1 MVRIGVAVQQG
12 STRQLHRSAEAVKEG
27 RVVPSEKFGT
37 HSAGQDMDPA
47 LHCRV
52 SAAGGVGRTDPGRG
66 RAPVHSNVAVELM
79 RSAVPRPLAA
89 VTALLLLVSMY
100 LIFAWVPT
108 EASMGIVQRIFYIH
122 VSSAAVAFAGFF
134 LGGFAAIGYL
144 ANRATARDD
153 LSVACN
159 EVGLLFACV
168 NLITG
173 CLWAKP
179 VWGVYW
185 AWDARLTTMLL
196 LALIYAAYLI
206 LRESI
211 SEPGQRAV
219 VCAVVSIFG
228 MVDVPIVYMANRWWR
243 TQHPAPVIG
252 GGGSLDPRMLFVLLF
267 TMFSLGML
275 YWCLVRQRR
284 RLEALGKQ
292 ADALRRQVQAMA

>member
-1 MVRIGVAVQQG
+1 MRD
-12 STRQLHRSAEAVKEG
+12 T
-27 RVVPSEKFGT
+27 VPK
-37 HSAGQDMDPA
+37 
-47 LHCRV
+47 
-52 SAAGGVGRTDPGRG
+52 
-66 RAPVHSNVAVELM
+66 
-79 RSAVPRPLAA
+79 PLAA
-89 VTALLLLVSMY
+89 ATGLFLLASMY

-134 LGGFAAIGYL
+134 LGGFAAIGYML
-144 ANRATARDD
+144 NRAGKRDD

-159 EVGLLFACV
+159 EVGLLFASV

-185 AWDARLTTMLL
+185 AWDPRLTSMLL

-228 MVDVPIVYMANRWWR
+228 MVDIPIVYMANRWWR
-243 TQHPAPVIG
+243 TQHPAPVLLSSD
-252 GGGSLDPRMLFVLLF
+252 GSLDPRMSFVLFF
-267 TMFSLGML
+267 TMFSLALL
-275 YWCLVRQRR
+275 YWCLVRQRK
-284 RLEALGKQ
+284 RLEALRKKT
-292 ADALRRQVQAMA
+292 DALRREVQSLA

>member
-1 MVRIGVAVQQG
+1 MRD
-12 STRQLHRSAEAVKEG
+12 S
-27 RVVPSEKFGT
+27 VPK
-37 HSAGQDMDPA
+37 
-47 LHCRV
+47 
-52 SAAGGVGRTDPGRG
+52 
-66 RAPVHSNVAVELM
+66 
-79 RSAVPRPLAA
+79 PLAA
-89 VTALLLLVSMY
+89 VTGLGLLASTY
-100 LIFAWVPT
+100 LIFVWVPT

-122 VSSAAVAFAGFF
+122 VASAAVAFGGFF
-134 LGGFAAIGYL
+134 LGGFAAIGYML
-144 ANRATARDD
+144 DRSSQRDD

-185 AWDARLTTMLL
+185 AWDARLTAMLL

-206 LRESI
+206 LRESV
-211 SEPGQRAV
+211 SDPGQRAV

-243 TQHPAPVIG
+243 TQHPAPVLG
-252 GGGSLDPRMLFVLLF
+252 GGGSLDPRMTFVLF
-267 TMFSLGML
+267 ATMFALALL

-284 RLEALGKQ
+284 RLEALRKQ
-292 ADALRRQVQAMA
+292 ADGLRREVQSVV

>member
-1 MVRIGVAVQQG
+1 
-12 STRQLHRSAEAVKEG
+12 
-27 RVVPSEKFGT
+27 
-37 HSAGQDMDPA
+37 
-47 LHCRV
+47 
-52 SAAGGVGRTDPGRG
+52 
-66 RAPVHSNVAVELM
+66 
-79 RSAVPRPLAA
+79 
-89 VTALLLLVSMY
+89 MY
-100 LIFAWVPT
+100 LIFLWVPT

-144 ANRATARDD
+144 SKRTGGRDD

-179 VWGVYW
+179 IWGVYW
-185 AWDARLTTMLL
+185 AWDARLTSMLL

-243 TQHPAPVIG
+243 TQHPAPVLG
-252 GGGSLDPRMLFVLLF
+252 GGGSLDPRMTFVLVF
-267 TMFSLGML
+267 TMFSLGLL

-284 RLEALGKQ
+284 RLEALRKK
-292 ADALRRQVQAMA
+292 ADALRRQVQSYA

>member
-1 MVRIGVAVQQG
+1 MR
-12 STRQLHRSAEAVKEG
+12 EAVPK
-27 RVVPSEKFGT
+27 
-37 HSAGQDMDPA
+37 
-47 LHCRV
+47 
-52 SAAGGVGRTDPGRG
+52 
-66 RAPVHSNVAVELM
+66 
-79 RSAVPRPLAA
+79 PLAA
-89 VTALLLLVSMY
+89 VTALCLLASVY
-100 LIFAWVPT
+100 LIFLWVPT

-122 VSSAAVAFAGFF
+122 VSSAAVAFGGFF

-144 ANRATARDD
+144 VNHAGTRDD

-168 NLITG
+168 NLVTG

-179 VWGVYW
+179 IWGVYW
-185 AWDARLTTMLL
+185 AWDARLTSMLL

-211 SEPGQRAV
+211 SEPSQRAV

-243 TQHPAPVIG
+243 TQHPAPVLG
-252 GGGSLDPRMLFVLLF
+252 GGGSLDPRMTFVLLF
-267 TMFSLGML
+267 TMFSLALL

-284 RLEALGKQ
+284 RIEALRKMT
-292 ADALRRQVQAMA
+292 DALRREVQSLA

>member
-1 MVRIGVAVQQG
+1 MRD
-12 STRQLHRSAEAVKEG
+12 S
-27 RVVPSEKFGT
+27 VPK
-37 HSAGQDMDPA
+37 
-47 LHCRV
+47 
-52 SAAGGVGRTDPGRG
+52 
-66 RAPVHSNVAVELM
+66 
-79 RSAVPRPLAA
+79 PLAA
-89 VTALLLLVSMY
+89 VTGLGLLASTY
-100 LIFAWVPT
+100 LIFVWVPT

-122 VSSAAVAFAGFF
+122 VASAGVAFGGFF
-134 LGGFAAIGYL
+134 LGGFAAIGYML
-144 ANRATARDD
+144 DRSSQRDD

-185 AWDARLTTMLL
+185 AWDARLTAMLL

-206 LRESI
+206 LRESV
-211 SEPGQRAV
+211 SDPGQRAV

-243 TQHPAPVIG
+243 TQHPAPVLG
-252 GGGSLDPRMLFVLLF
+252 GGGSLDPRMTFVLF
-267 TMFSLGML
+267 ATMFALALL

-284 RLEALGKQ
+284 RLEALRKQ
-292 ADALRRQVQAMA
+292 ADGLRREVQSVV